1 MNGRTGSHILRQIPR
16 TARNNTSSS
25 SSPQHTASFRLSP
38 STTHQT
44 SSSSSFT
51 INNNCS
57 TFISRRTLSSSLRNQ
72 THHTIVRSALAC
84 EMSSCR
90 YALLLKGEGEEALL
104 RGWDAGVAVEDE
116 DGT

>member
-38 STTHQT
+38 STHQT
-44 SSSSSFT
+44 SSSSFT

-57 TFISRRTLSSSLRNQ
+57 TFISRRTLSSNLRNQ